1 MKAIEV
7 ITLLANKNTEFFNA
21 LHSYCEQEDVLGL
34 SVVMKQDYSR
44 SILLLDGNGCS
55 MLDSKKVTKQFVQII
70 KVTDE
75 EFDKLIRAYY
85 HDKDW
90 MDNDD
95 DDDDDDVDDDNDVDS
110 DDDADI
116 FDETGNVSTI
126 NTSETRQGSC
136 KVEINQE
143 TGVISIYTNVI

>member
-7 ITLLANKNTEFFNA
+7 VTLLANKDTEFFNA

-44 SILLLDGNGCS
+44 SILLLDGDGS
-55 MLDSKKVTKQFVQII
+55 SVLDSKKVTKQSVQII
-70 KVTDE
+70 KVIDE

-95 DDDDDDVDDDNDVDS
+95 DDDDDV
-110 DDDADI
+110 DI